1 MSPVFYNPDF
11 QALRDT
17 DRVADATRR
26 MLEHHVSDLPIVD
39 ASNRLVGIFKLDH
52 LLAGLLPSA
61 ALVGYG
67 VPDLAFV
74 STGLGTLRRRMHKID
89 ARQVREFAVKPE
101 HVVHPD
107 TPPVEVVLQL
117 YRGAN
122 NLPVVD
128 RKSGRL
134 LGMVSPRDVLALL
147 HSKDAR

>member
-1 MSPVFYNPDF
+1 MSQVFFNRDF
-11 QALRDT
+11 QTVRDT
-17 DRVADATRR
+17 DNVGEAMRR
-26 MLEHHVSDLPIVD
+26 MLEHRVSDLPIVD
-39 ASNRLVGIFKLDH
+39 ASNRLVGILKLDH

-74 STGLGTLRRRMHKID
+74 STGLATLRRKMRKID
-89 ARQVREFAVKPE
+89 AAKVGEFAVKPE
-101 HVVHPD
+101 HVVYPD
-107 TPPVEVVLQL
+107 TPPVEVVRQL

-134 LGMVSPRDVLALL
+134 LGMVSPRDILALL
-147 HSKDAR
+147 HSKDAS